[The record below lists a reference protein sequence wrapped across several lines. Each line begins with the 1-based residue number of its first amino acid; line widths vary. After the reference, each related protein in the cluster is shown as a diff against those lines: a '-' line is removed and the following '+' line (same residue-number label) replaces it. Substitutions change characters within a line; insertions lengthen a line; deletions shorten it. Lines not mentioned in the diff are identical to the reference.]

1 MKTGQFQ
8 TNKTVRIAIIQINV
22 NFQQFNSI
30 LEIGQGHTMN
40 CFYSSSNMSP
50 TNLLPTISA
59 NVLADAA
66 AMRLEMKYTEP
77 TIKAITTNI
86 KQISRANLP
95 QYQMCRFLIR
105 TVQIHNPKCMLL
117 RLPMVNFQLG

>member
-1 MKTGQFQ
+1 MPQLGPEIQKLM
-8 TNKTVRIAIIQINV
+8 TNLLSQAEQ
-22 NFQQFNSI
+22 SI
-30 LEIGQGHTMN
+30 FLLPGFFFILKRRSQPRQPISIFGLFGLKVDYV
-40 CFYSSSNMSP
+40 YSSSNMSP

-86 KQISRANLP
+86 KQISKGESSSVSDVSVSDAD
-95 QYQMCRFLIR
+95 CS
-105 TVQIHNPKCMLL
+105 NP
-117 RLPMVNFQLG
+117 